1 MVDKSSILQII
12 GCLMKKP
19 QLLSEVDKYSLTSND
34 FPDRFSKYI
43 FASIYNL
50 FYDGATKISPIDIEN
65 YLETNSTGKLIF
77 KQNNGIEY
85 LQDAE
90 YLSDINTFPYYY
102 KKLKKFNLLSS
113 LNKINIGTKEFYN
126 EDLTDPKAL
135 EINAKFEDYEI
146 SDIISTIKKN
156 LLEVEKDYS
165 QGDSTET
172 SSAAEGIEEILDAA
186 EEGGDIGPQL
196 QGEIFNSAVAGARR
210 GCFYLRSAA
219 SGVGKSRNMVGDAC
233 GLAFP
238 FRYNHKTCEWESY
251 GNYERVLFIAT
262 EQQKKEIQRMILA
275 YLTGINETKFRYG
288 QFSDRE
294 KVVISQAIYLMKQ
307 LADNFLIVQMPN
319 PTIELVKTIVRE
331 NCITKDIGYVFYDYI
346 FVGPSLLSEF
356 QGFSLRNDEILLMFS
371 TALKDLA
378 VELNVFMMSATQL
391 NAKGDDN
398 SDIRNESAIAGSRSI
413 INKADV
419 GCIIARPTN
428 EEIEILEKL
437 KTSIGEVPN
446 LVTDVYKVRSGSLTQ
461 ARIWSIIDLGTLR
474 KKDLFVT
481 NSRFEIIPNDIPI
494 IDWENTEEE
503 NKEILKLYDEM
514 IKIGSENI

>member
-172 SSAAEGIEEILDAA
+172 SSAAEGIEETI
-186 EEGGDIGPQL
+186 
-196 QGEIFNSAVAGARR
+196 S
-210 GCFYLRSAA
+210 
-219 SGVGKSRNMVGDAC
+219 
-233 GLAFP
+233 
-238 FRYNHKTCEWESY
+238 ES
-251 GNYERVLFIAT
+251 F
-262 EQQKKEIQRMILA
+262 
-275 YLTGINETKFRYG
+275 
-288 QFSDRE
+288 
-294 KVVISQAIYLMKQ
+294 
-307 LADNFLIVQMPN
+307 
-319 PTIELVKTIVRE
+319 
-331 NCITKDIGYVFYDYI
+331 
-346 FVGPSLLSEF
+346 
-356 QGFSLRNDEILLMFS
+356 
-371 TALKDLA
+371 
-378 VELNVFMMSATQL
+378 
-391 NAKGDDN
+391 
-398 SDIRNESAIAGSRSI
+398 
-413 INKADV
+413 
-419 GCIIARPTN
+419 
-428 EEIEILEKL
+428 
-437 KTSIGEVPN
+437 
-446 LVTDVYKVRSGSLTQ
+446 
-461 ARIWSIIDLGTLR
+461 
-474 KKDLFVT
+474 
-481 NSRFEIIPNDIPI
+481 
-494 IDWENTEEE
+494 
-503 NKEILKLYDEM
+503 
-514 IKIGSENI
+514 